1 MTTTIKT
8 ILDRDL
14 GLRACRTTKG
24 TLCMHKSGNVKLP
37 MPENKYAY
45 VCTLHYNASISGK
58 AINLDQTL
66 IRTDI
71 QWEALRRSKARN
83 NTAGADQAKQLT
95 LHPVPPREEINEG
108 YQAIVDHI
116 NTNKETPM
124 TTTGKVYNL
133 ACNTC
138 DATFKTQDRS
148 KLEALK
154 ERGGKCK
161 RCFDANPTAVQPKA
175 THKPTPTPTVNT
187 DRQVTITCQEWLGK
201 GKCGVKVL
209 GTIAEHLAHNNRCP
223 DHTS

>member
-1 MTTTIKT
+1 MTIKT
-8 ILDRDL
+8 TLDRDL

-24 TLCMHKSGNVKLP
+24 TLCLHKSGNVRLP

-58 AINLDQTL
+58 TIKMDQTL
-66 IRTDI
+66 IRTEV

-83 NTAGADQAKQLT
+83 NTAGTDEAKQLR
-95 LHPVPPREEINEG
+95 LHPVPPRQDI
-108 YQAIVDHI
+108 
-116 NTNKETPM
+116 TNKETPTM

-133 ACNTC
+133 ACNVC
-138 DATFKTQDRS
+138 NATFKTQDRS

-161 RCFDANPTAVQPKA
+161 RCFDANPTAIQPKA
-175 THKPTPTPTVNT
+175 TPKPTPTPQVDT

-201 GKCGVKVL
+201 GKCGVKVT
-209 GTIAEHLAHNNRCP
+209 GTIAEHLARNNRCP